1 MTLKHNP
8 TRGKRNANKS
18 HIRDLQKGKTG
29 TYIADK
35 SVKCLIRFY
44 PHNNPQEVGIIISIF
59 EIRKPRHRKV
69 K

>member
-35 SVKCLIRFY
+35 SVNWL
-44 PHNNPQEVGIIISIF
+44 
-59 EIRKPRHRKV
+59 KPWTV
-69 K
+69 IL